1 MLHWL
6 LVAGV
11 TAWRHVYHNLALFVL
26 PAMMNNGESGCWSQ
40 PGVIMY
46 CNENNDED
54 TTHSAQCSAICCR
67 AGNKISREFHNI
79 ETFGESPAMHFQK
92 VEGPSI
98 RAPHLPIF

>member
-54 TTHSAQCSAICCR
+54 TTHSALSAVLS
-67 AGNKISREFHNI
+67 AAELTTKFLEKAPLG
-79 ETFGESPAMHFQK
+79 TFKLEC
-92 VEGPSI
+92 PSI
-98 RAPHLPIF
+98 RAPLN

>member
-54 TTHSAQCSAICCR
+54 TTHSAQCYLATKFLEK
-67 AGNKISREFHNI
+67 APLG
-79 ETFGESPAMHFQK
+79 TFK
-92 VEGPSI
+92 K
-98 RAPHLPIF
+98 